1 MSTISATPKDEAVIK
16 VWLLANLHD
25 VLNDLEVIPSVSF
38 NLPADIGRANASQ
51 VKSINSVDLK
61 DVQLVSL
68 SYLKVEA
75 LISITPNVSVDV
87 SWDDYLS
94 SVEVRELVG
103 ESESEFIFLSLDTQI
118 DLTLKIQFE
127 LLKEPPMVASYKVL
141 SVDGSTGGC
150 SFT

>member
-1 MSTISATPKDEAVIK
+1 M
-16 VWLLANLHD
+16 
-25 VLNDLEVIPSVSF
+25 
-38 NLPADIGRANASQ
+38 
-51 VKSINSVDLK
+51 
-61 DVQLVSL
+61 

-75 LISITPNVSVDV
+75 LVSITPNVSVDV

-141 SVDGSTGGC
+141 SIDGSTGGC

>member
-1 MSTISATPKDEAVIK
+1 MSTVSATPKDETVIK
-16 VWLLANLHD
+16 VWLLANLHE
-25 VLNDLEVIPSVSF
+25 VLNDLEVIPSISF
-38 NLPADIGRANASQ
+38 NLPADVGRANASQ

-103 ESESEFIFLSLDTQI
+103 ESESEFIFISLDTQI
-118 DLTLKIQFE
+118 ELTLKIQFE
-127 LLKEPPMVASYKVL
+127 LLKEPLMVASYKVL

-150 SFT
+150 FFS